1 MTGNWIWV
9 PYTALGCYLY
19 LLLSL
24 LAAKKNRAIQSFII
38 LLCAMTCWTEGSL
51 MMRLLSWPGYEF
63 WYHASVFGLLF
74 TVYSFYYCVS
84 VLVGV
89 EKPPHLWLWLIVLL
103 AAGTAN
109 AATGCF
115 VPAPA
120 VQLSSEGGRI
130 FIYEMS
136 PAVVFLFLI
145 CLLVIGDALRLYIES
160 HADQRTKKQLIPLF
174 VGYGGILVG
183 HLLICVPVFAGI
195 PFDIL
200 SGIFNA
206 LCIFRV
212 FRKKHLVRLT
222 LLLSRNNCYLLA
234 TGLTMLALFHWFDAI
249 EETLLRFFPQAAG
262 NITLLISAA
271 SVLVT
276 LIIYEFTRF
285 VIDRMFVW
293 DETVRAEKLREFC
306 FDVSQSLNEAE
317 ILGYIFRIILN
328 NTPTE
333 RVYACM
339 LKEDGYHIYDSSTG
353 EVKKGMKFSGK
364 LVTDIQ
370 NHPGCMSVRELERMN
385 AFYKISEEERRL
397 LKEKKIGCLV
407 PLGNDGFAGFLALRT
422 KSVGTDFR
430 YYRYEEIAFLESVE
444 SIASMALKNAELYEE
459 ARIEARTDMTTG
471 ILNRRAFYEILDE
484 KCAEKKTKFSL
495 LLINLDDFKLF
506 NQLYGVSS
514 GDTAIR
520 AIAQLLA
527 QTAGKESQAAR
538 YGGKE
543 FAVILPDK
551 TAEEAER
558 VARRLMFGLGRV
570 NTGRGGLE
578 LNILTASC
586 GICSFPDGADTA
598 EALLTHAEMAVYHV
612 KQHGKNDVMI
622 YREGKTEI
630 EEKGKEEIYSS
641 YASAIFALT
650 AAIDTKDHYTFNH
663 SKNVAYYATRLAL
676 LLNKNSDFVEV
687 IREAALLH
695 DIGKIGIPEDIL
707 NKPGRLTDEEYKVM
721 QSHVESSIGI
731 IRYLPS
737 LNYVIP
743 AVICH
748 HERYDGKG
756 YPRRIAG
763 TDIPLS
769 GRILCIADS
778 FDAMVSRRS
787 YKEPYPLEKAIS
799 IIIEEKGAQFDPE
812 LADVFVEG
820 VKAGNITVQ

>member
-24 LAAKKNRAIQSFII
+24 LAAKKNRAIHSFMI

-84 VLVGV
+84 VLVGIG
-89 EKPPHLWLWLIVLL
+89 KPPHLWLWLAVLL
-103 AAGTAN
+103 AAGAAN
-109 AATGCF
+109 ASTGCF

-120 VQLSSEGGRI
+120 VEYLPDGGSL
-130 FIYEMS
+130 FIYEIS
-136 PAVVFLFLI
+136 PAVIFLFLI
-145 CLLVIGDALRLYIES
+145 CLLVIGDALRLYIQS
-160 HADQRTKKQLIPLF
+160 HADRRTKKQLIPLF
-174 VGYGGILVG
+174 VGYGGMLVG
-183 HLLICVPVFAGI
+183 HLLICVPLFAGI

-206 LCIFRV
+206 LCIFWV

-234 TGLTMLALFHWFDAI
+234 TGLTVLALFNWFDVI
-249 EETLLRFFPQAAG
+249 EETLLRLFPQAAD
-262 NITLLISAA
+262 NMMLLLSAA

-276 LIIYEFTRF
+276 LIIYELTRF
-285 VIDRMFVW
+285 VIDRLFVW

-333 RVYACM
+333 CVYACM
-339 LKEDGYHIYDSSTG
+339 LKEDGYQIYNSRTG
-353 EVKKGMKFSGK
+353 EIKKGMKFSGK
-364 LVTDIQ
+364 LIADLH

-385 AFYKISEEERRL
+385 AFYKVSEEERRA

-407 PLGNDGFAGFLALRT
+407 PLGNDGFTGFLALCT
-422 KSVGTDFR
+422 KSAGTDFR

-444 SIASMALKNAELYEE
+444 SIASMALKNAELYEK

-471 ILNRRAFYEILDE
+471 ILNRRAFYEILEE
-484 KCAEKKTKFSL
+484 KCAEKTMFSL

-520 AIAQLLA
+520 AIAQLLTE
-527 QTAGKESQAAR
+527 TAGNGCQAAR
-538 YGGKE
+538 YGEKE

-551 TAEEAER
+551 TAEEAEKM
-558 VARRLMFGLGRV
+558 ARGLMFGLGRV
-570 NTGRGGLE
+570 NMERGGQE

-612 KQHGKNDVMI
+612 KKHGKNDVMI

-663 SKNVAYYATRLAL
+663 SKNVAYYATRLAQ
-676 LLNKNSDFVEV
+676 LLNKNADFIEV

-695 DIGKIGIPEDIL
+695 DIGKIGIPENIL
-707 NKPGRLTDEEYKVM
+707 NKPGRLTAEEYKVM

-763 TDIPLS
+763 TGIPLS

-787 YKEPYPLEKAIS
+787 YKEPYPLEKAIA

-820 VKAGNITVQ
+820 VRSGCITVQ

>member
-24 LAAKKNRAIQSFII
+24 LAAKKNRAIHSFMI

-84 VLVGV
+84 VLVGIG
-89 EKPPHLWLWLIVLL
+89 KPPHLWLWLAVLL
-103 AAGTAN
+103 AAGAAN
-109 AATGCF
+109 ASTGCF

-120 VQLSSEGGRI
+120 VEYLPDGGSL
-130 FIYEMS
+130 FIYEIS
-136 PAVVFLFLI
+136 PAVIFLFLI
-145 CLLVIGDALRLYIES
+145 CLLVIGDALRLYIQS
-160 HADQRTKKQLIPLF
+160 HADRRTKKQLIPLF
-174 VGYGGILVG
+174 VGYGGMLVG
-183 HLLICVPVFAGI
+183 HLLICVPLFAGI

-206 LCIFRV
+206 LCIFWV

-234 TGLTMLALFHWFDAI
+234 TGLTVLALFNWFDVI
-249 EETLLRFFPQAAG
+249 EETLLRLFPQAAD
-262 NITLLISAA
+262 NMMLLLSAA

-276 LIIYEFTRF
+276 LIIYELTRF
-285 VIDRMFVW
+285 VIDRLFVW

-333 RVYACM
+333 CVYACM
-339 LKEDGYHIYDSSTG
+339 LKEDGYQIYNSRTG
-353 EVKKGMKFSGK
+353 EIKKGMKFSGK
-364 LVTDIQ
+364 LIADLH

-385 AFYKISEEERRL
+385 AFYKVSEEERRA

-407 PLGNDGFAGFLALRT
+407 PLGNGGFTGFLALCT
-422 KSVGTDFR
+422 KSAGTDFR

-444 SIASMALKNAELYEE
+444 SIASMALKNAELYEK

-471 ILNRRAFYEILDE
+471 ILNRRAFYEILEE
-484 KCAEKKTKFSL
+484 KCAEKTMFSL

-520 AIAQLLA
+520 AIAQLLTE
-527 QTAGKESQAAR
+527 TAGNGCQAAR
-538 YGGKE
+538 YGEKE

-551 TAEEAER
+551 TAEEAEKM
-558 VARRLMFGLGRV
+558 ARGLMFGLGRV
-570 NTGRGGLE
+570 NMERGGQE

-612 KQHGKNDVMI
+612 KKHGKNDVMI

-663 SKNVAYYATRLAL
+663 SKNVAYYATRLAQ
-676 LLNKNSDFVEV
+676 LLNKNVDFIEV

-695 DIGKIGIPEDIL
+695 DIGKIGIPENIL
-707 NKPGRLTDEEYKVM
+707 NKPGRLTAEEYKVM

-756 YPRRIAG
+756 YPSRIAG
-763 TDIPLS
+763 TGIPLS

-787 YKEPYPLEKAIS
+787 YKEPYPLEKAIA

-820 VKAGNITVQ
+820 VRSGCITVQ

>member
-51 MMRLLSWPGYEF
+51 MMRLMSWPGYEF

-84 VLVGV
+84 VLVGI
-89 EKPPHLWLWLIVLL
+89 EKPPHLWLWLAVIL
-103 AAGTAN
+103 AAGISN

-115 VPAPA
+115 VPAPT
-120 VQLSSEGGRI
+120 VQFLPDGGRS
-130 FIYEMS
+130 FIYVMS
-136 PAVVFLFLI
+136 PAVILLFLL
-145 CLLVIGDALRLYIES
+145 CLFIIGDALRLYYQS
-160 HADQRTKKQLIPLF
+160 HADRRVKKQLIPLF
-174 VGYGGILVG
+174 AGYGAMLVG
-183 HLLICVPVFAGI
+183 HLLICLPVFAGI
-195 PFDIL
+195 PLDIL
-200 SGIFNA
+200 SGILNA
-206 LCIFRV
+206 LCIFWV
-212 FRKKHLVRLT
+212 FRRKHLVRLT

-234 TGLTMLALFHWFDAI
+234 TGLTMLALFTWFEAI
-249 EETLLRFFPQAAG
+249 EETLLRFFPQAG
-262 NITLLISAA
+262 NMTLLISAS
-271 SVLVT
+271 SVLMT
-276 LIIYEFTRF
+276 LIIYELTRF
-285 VIDRMFVW
+285 VIDRTFVW
-293 DETVRAEKLREFC
+293 DESVRAEKLREFC
-306 FDVSQSLNEAE
+306 FDVSQSLNETE
-317 ILGYIFRIILN
+317 ILGHIFRIILN

-339 LKEDGYHIYDSSTG
+339 LKEDGYHIYDSGTG
-353 EVKKGMKFSGK
+353 EIKKGIKFSGR
-364 LVTDIQ
+364 LVTDLQ

-385 AFYKISEEERRL
+385 AFYKISEEERRS

-407 PLGNDGFAGFLALRT
+407 PLGNDEYAGFLALCT

-444 SIASMALKNAELYEE
+444 SIASMALKNAELYEK

-484 KCAEKKTKFSL
+484 KCAEKKAMFSL
-495 LLINLDDFKLF
+495 LLINLDDFKLY

-527 QTAGKESQAAR
+527 EKAGKESQVAR

-543 FAVILPDK
+543 FAVILPEK
-551 TAEEAER
+551 AAEEAER
-558 VARRLMFGLGRV
+558 MARSLMFSLGKV
-570 NTGRGGLE
+570 NTGRGGQE

-598 EALLTHAEMAVYHV
+598 ETLLTHAEMAVYHV

-622 YREGKTEI
+622 YREGKTVI

-663 SKNVAYYATRLAL
+663 SKNVAYYATRLAQ
-676 LLNKNSDFVEV
+676 LLNKNTDFIEV

-695 DIGKIGIPEDIL
+695 DIGKIGIPENIL
-707 NKPGRLTDEEYKVM
+707 NKPGRLTDEEYAVM

-756 YPRRIAG
+756 YPRRVAG

-799 IIIEEKGAQFDPE
+799 ILIEEKGAQFDPE

-820 VKAGNITVQ
+820 VRLGNIMVQ